1 MGGVKRY
8 GSLGSNSECFHS
20 RSGKGGRDYG
30 LPTVPENECLETK
43 YVREVGIKKATQ
55 MVCWWLPT
63 HLGWEEEGCGHDHT
77 VASPKAQEREETGCG
92 CQVKGSPELKGM
104 LSAMKTHNSE

>member
-30 LPTVPENECLETK
+30 LPTVPVNECLETK
-43 YVREVGIKKATQ
+43 YVREVGIKKSHPNGVLVVAHSPRVGRGRMWTRPHGS
-55 MVCWWLPT
+55 MPHGTRKRRNWLRLLSQGVPR
-63 HLGWEEEGCGHDHT
+63 
-77 VASPKAQEREETGCG
+77 AERNAVSNEDI
-92 CQVKGSPELKGM
+92 QL
-104 LSAMKTHNSE
+104 